1 MLSREPEGQLDGEES
16 DARARRGAPPGDMIR
31 VLVIAKDGT
40 EGERIVQSL
49 RALPGIALEALQ
61 VATVPEARPHLRATR
76 FDAIVLE
83 LDSANCLG
91 LDDLHRL
98 LERASAPV

>member
-61 VATVPEARPHLRATR
+61 VATLPEARPRHDRAGLSGHGDR
-76 FDAIVLE
+76 
-83 LDSANCLG
+83 SAAFG
-91 LDDLHRL
+91 DGR
-98 LERASAPV
+98 RSVA